1 MAKEGLFFSKM
12 PRNGTSAPVSRKRL
26 ARLTLAALGV
36 VYGDIGTSPLYTVKE
51 CFSEYTG
58 LKPVPED
65 VLGILSL
72 ITWALIIVVT
82 VKYIMVV
89 MRADNRGEGGV
100 LALMALVSR
109 RSEFSVRRRNLF
121 LMLGLTGAALFYG
134 DALLTPAISVLSAI
148 EGLNVATPA
157 FEPLVIP
164 LSLGVLSGLFAVQ
177 RFGTAGVGR
186 WFGPITLV
194 WFLALLTLGLWQIV
208 QAPHI
213 LLALSPLHAIDFLLR
228 HGFVAFISL
237 GAVTLAVTGAEAL
250 YADMG
255 HFGPKPIRYAWLG
268 LVLPSLLANYYGQ
281 GALLL
286 ADATTLENPFFR
298 LAPSWAL
305 YPMVALATAATVIAS
320 QATISGAF
328 SMAQQAA
335 LLGLSPRVRI
345 QHTSASEFGQIYV
358 PAVNWIQLSGV
369 VALVLAFKSSSNL
382 AAAYGIAVT
391 GTMLV
396 TTVLVFA
403 LALRAWKWGWPL
415 SLLVFGAFMT
425 VDATLLS
432 ANMLKFVEG
441 GWVPLALAVVIL
453 AAMWTWFKGRMAVAA
468 REQEGSLPMETLLGS
483 INPGRVHRP
492 QGTAVYLTAFSGNAP
507 NCLLHNLKH
516 NEVLHEQV
524 VLLTVEV
531 PDEPYVPPN
540 ARAQVAHLGKGVH
553 HVVLR
558 YGFMEQPDVPR
569 DLVPLAERGVP
580 VDPMRTSYFV
590 GRNSFVAASRPL
602 LPRWQEK
609 LFLVLARFASSAG
622 DFFRLP
628 ANRVVE
634 LGSRIEI

>member
-1 MAKEGLFFSKM
+1 
-12 PRNGTSAPVSRKRL
+12 
-26 ARLTLAALGV
+26 
-36 VYGDIGTSPLYTVKE
+36 
-51 CFSEYTG
+51 
-58 LKPVPED
+58 
-65 VLGILSL
+65 
-72 ITWALIIVVT
+72 
-82 VKYIMVV
+82 
-89 MRADNRGEGGV
+89 
-100 LALMALVSR
+100 
-109 RSEFSVRRRNLF
+109 
-121 LMLGLTGAALFYG
+121 
-134 DALLTPAISVLSAI
+134 VLSAV

-157 FEPLVIP
+157 FDPLVIP
-164 LSLGVLSGLFAVQ
+164 LSLGVLIGLFAVQ

-186 WFGPITLV
+186 WFGPIMLI
-194 WFLALLTLGLWQIV
+194 WFAVIFVLGIGHIFG
-208 QAPHI
+208 APQV
-213 LLALSPLHAIDFLLR
+213 LLALSPLQAVEFAMR
-228 HGFVAFISL
+228 HGFVAFVAL

-255 HFGPKPIRYAWLG
+255 HFGPKPIRAAWLG
-268 LVLPSLLANYYGQ
+268 LVLPALLANYYGQ

-286 ADATTLENPFFR
+286 ADPSALENPFFR
-298 LAPSWAL
+298 LAPGWML
-305 YPMVALATAATVIAS
+305 YPLVALATAATVIAS

-358 PAVNWIQLSGV
+358 PAINWMQLVGIV
-369 VALVLAFKSSSNL
+369 ILVIAFKSSTNL

-396 TTVLVFA
+396 TTLLVFA
-403 LALRAWKWGWPL
+403 LAVRAWKWSWPV
-415 SLLVFGAFMT
+415 SILVFGAFMA
-425 VDATLLS
+425 VDAILMS
-432 ANMLKFVEG
+432 ANMMKFLQG
-441 GWVPLALAVVIL
+441 GWVPLALALVIF
-453 AAMWTWFKGRMAVAA
+453 AAMWTWLKGRMAVAT
-468 REQEGSLPMETLLGS
+468 REQEGSLPMETLLSS
-483 INPGRVHRP
+483 INPSRVHRP

-569 DLVPLAERGVP
+569 DLAPLAERGVP
-580 VDPMRTSYFV
+580 FDPMRTSYFV
-590 GRNSFVAASRPL
+590 GRNSFVAATRPL

-609 LFLVLARFASSAG
+609 LFLALARVASSAG
-622 DFFRLP
+622 DFFGLP
-628 ANRVVE
+628 TNRVVE

>member
-1 MAKEGLFFSKM
+1 MAVEVV
-12 PRNGTSAPVSRKRL
+12 PQQADRSRTAK
-26 ARLTLAALGV
+26 LTLAALGV
-36 VYGDIGTSPLYTVKE
+36 VFGDIGTSPLYTVKE
-51 CFSEYTG
+51 CFSDFTG
-58 LKPVPED
+58 LKPVPQD

-72 ITWALIIVVT
+72 ITWALIVIVT
-82 VKYIMVV
+82 LKYVVVV

-109 RSEFSVRRRNLF
+109 RAEISARRRNLYI
-121 LMLGLTGAALFYG
+121 MLGMAGAALFYG
-134 DALLTPAISVLSAI
+134 DCLLTPAISVLSAV

-157 FEPLVIP
+157 FEPLVVPIA
-164 LSLGVLSGLFAVQ
+164 LGVITALFAVQ
-177 RFGTAGVGR
+177 HVGTAGVGR
-186 WFGPITLV
+186 WFGPIMLLWFVVLLV
-194 WFLALLTLGLWQIV
+194 LGVIHIG
-208 QAPHI
+208 QAPQV
-213 LLALSPLHAIDFLLR
+213 LLALSPLQAVDFAWR
-228 HGFVAFISL
+228 HGFVAFVAL

-255 HFGPKPIRYAWLG
+255 HFGAAPIRRAWLG

-286 ADATTLENPFFR
+286 NDPTALENPFFR
-298 LAPSWAL
+298 LAPGWML
-305 YPMVALATAATVIAS
+305 YPLVALATAATVIAS

-358 PAVNWIQLSGV
+358 PAVNWIQLVGV
-369 VALVLAFKSSSNL
+369 VALVLAFKSSTNL

-396 TTVLVFA
+396 TTLLVFV
-403 LALRAWKWGWPL
+403 LAVRAWKWSWPL
-415 SLLVFGAFMT
+415 AITVLGFFMAI
-425 VDATLLS
+425 DLTLFS
-432 ANMLKFVEG
+432 ANMVKFVQG
-441 GWVPLALAVVIL
+441 GWVPLALAIVIFT
-453 AAMWTWFKGRMAVAA
+453 AMWTWLKGRLAVAA
-468 REQEGSLPMETLLGS
+468 RENEGSLAMETLLAS

-540 ARAQVAHLGKGVH
+540 ARAQIRHFGKGVH
-553 HVVLR
+553 HVTLR

-569 DLVPLAERGVP
+569 DLLPLSDRGVP

-590 GRNSFVAASRPL
+590 GRNSFVAAARPL

-609 LFLVLARFASSAG
+609 LFLMLARFASSAG
-622 DFFRLP
+622 DFFQLP
-628 ANRVVE
+628 HNRVVE

>member
-1 MAKEGLFFSKM
+1 M
-12 PRNGTSAPVSRKRL
+12 SRKRL
-26 ARLTLAALGV
+26 AGLTLAALGV
-36 VYGDIGTSPLYTVKE
+36 VFGDIGTSPLYTMKE

-58 LKPVPED
+58 LKPTHED

-72 ITWALIIVVT
+72 ITWTLIIVVSL
-82 VKYIMVV
+82 KYVVVV

-100 LALMALVSR
+100 LALMALIAR
-109 RSEFSVRRRNLF
+109 RAGLPAGRRNF
-121 LMLGLTGAALFYG
+121 YVMLGMAGAALFYG
-134 DALLTPAISVLSAI
+134 DSLLTPAVTVLSSI
-148 EGLNVATPA
+148 EGLNVATRT
-157 FEPLVIP
+157 FEPLVVPIA
-164 LSLGVLSGLFAVQ
+164 LGVLIALFSVQ
-177 RFGTAGVGR
+177 RFGTGSVGR
-186 WFGPITLV
+186 LFGPITLL
-194 WFLALLTLGLWQIV
+194 WFFVLLVLGLIQIV
-208 QAPHI
+208 QTPQVLAA
-213 LLALSPLHAIDFLLR
+213 LLPLYAIDFAIR
-228 HGFVAFISL
+228 NGFIAFVAL

-250 YADMG
+250 YTDMG
-255 HFGPKPIRYAWLG
+255 HFGRKPIRLAWFG
-268 LVLPSLLANYYGQ
+268 LVLPALLANYYGQ
-281 GALLL
+281 GGLLL
-286 ADATTLENPFFR
+286 TDATALQNPFFK
-298 LAPSWAL
+298 LAPQWAL
-305 YPMVALATAATVIAS
+305 YPMVVLATVAAVIAS
-320 QATISGAF
+320 QATISGAY

-358 PAVNWIQLSGV
+358 PAINWIQMFGV
-369 VALVLAFKSSSNL
+369 AVLVVSFQSSSNL

-396 TTVLVFA
+396 DSILVSA
-403 LALRAWKWGWPL
+403 LALRVWKWGWPATV
-415 SLLVFGAFMT
+415 LVLGGFMAF
-425 VDATLLS
+425 DITLMS
-432 ANMLKFVEG
+432 ANMLKFLEG
-441 GWVPLALAVVIL
+441 GWVPLALAL
-453 AAMWTWFKGRMAVAA
+453 AIFTAMWTWMKGRTAVAA
-468 REQEGSLPMETLLGS
+468 REQESSLSMETLLSS
-483 INPGRVHRP
+483 INPSRVHRP

>member
-1 MAKEGLFFSKM
+1 M
-12 PRNGTSAPVSRKRL
+12 PRNGTSGPASHKRL
-26 ARLTLAALGV
+26 ARLTMAALGV
-36 VYGDIGTSPLYTVKE
+36 VFGDIGTSPLYTVNA
-51 CFSEYTG
+51 CFSDFTG

-65 VLGILSL
+65 VFGILSL
-72 ITWALIIVVT
+72 ITWVLIIVVT
-82 VKYIMVV
+82 VKYVSVV

-109 RSEFSVRRRNLF
+109 RSEFSAGRRRLF
-121 LMLGLTGAALFYG
+121 LMLGMAGAALFYG
-134 DALLTPAISVLSAI
+134 DCLLTPAVTVLSSI

-164 LSLGVLSGLFAVQ
+164 LALGVLTGLFAVQ
-177 RFGTAGVGR
+177 RVGTESVGR
-186 WFGPITLV
+186 WFGPVMLV
-194 WFLALLTLGLWQIV
+194 WFVVLLVLGLSQIV
-208 QAPHI
+208 YAPRI
-213 LLALSPLHAIDFLLR
+213 LLAISPVHAFEFALR
-228 HGFVAFISL
+228 HGFVAFVAL

-255 HFGPKPIRYAWLG
+255 HFGPKPIRVAWLA

-286 ADATTLENPFFR
+286 SDPTAAENPFFR
-298 LAPSWAL
+298 LAPTWAL
-305 YPMVALATAATVIAS
+305 YPLVVLATAAAVIAS

-358 PAVNWIQLSGV
+358 PAINWMQLFGIIV
-369 VALVLAFKSSSNL
+369 LVLAFKSSNNL

-396 TTVLVFA
+396 TTL
-403 LALRAWKWGWPL
+403 LAFELAVGAWKWRLPVAIPL
-415 SLLVFGAFMT
+415 FGGFMLV
-425 VDATLLS
+425 DITLMS
-432 ANMLKFVEG
+432 SNMMKFLQG
-441 GWVPLALAVVIL
+441 GWVPLALAVVVF
-453 AAMWTWFKGRMAVAA
+453 ASMWTWLKGRTAVAT
-468 REQEGSLPMETLLGS
+468 REQEGSLPMTTLLSS
-483 INPGRVHRP
+483 INPSRVHRP

-540 ARAQVAHLGKGVH
+540 ARAQIAHLGKGVH

-569 DLVPLAERGVP
+569 DLMPLAERGVP

-590 GRNSFVAASRPL
+590 GRTSFVAASRPL
-602 LPRWQEK
+602 LPRWQER

>member
-1 MAKEGLFFSKM
+1 M
-12 PRNGTSAPVSRKRL
+12 SRKRL
-26 ARLTLAALGV
+26 AGLTLAALGV
-36 VYGDIGTSPLYTVKE
+36 VFGDIGTSPLYTMKE
-51 CFSEYTG
+51 CFSGYTG
-58 LKPVPED
+58 LKPTHED

-72 ITWALIIVVT
+72 ITWTLIIVVSL
-82 VKYIMVV
+82 KYVVVV

-100 LALMALVSR
+100 LALMALIARRAGLSPSR
-109 RSEFSVRRRNLF
+109 RNFYV
-121 LMLGLTGAALFYG
+121 MLGMAGAALFYG
-134 DALLTPAISVLSAI
+134 DSLLTPAVTVLSSI
-148 EGLNVATPA
+148 EGLNVATRA
-157 FEPLVIP
+157 FEPLVVPIA
-164 LSLGVLSGLFAVQ
+164 LGVLIALFSVQ
-177 RFGTAGVGR
+177 RFGTGSVGR
-186 WFGPITLV
+186 LFGPITLL
-194 WFLALLTLGLWQIV
+194 WFLVLLVLGLIQIV
-208 QAPHI
+208 QTPQVLAA
-213 LLALSPLHAIDFLLR
+213 LLPLYAIDFAIR
-228 HGFVAFISL
+228 HEFIAFVAL

-250 YADMG
+250 YTDMG
-255 HFGPKPIRYAWLG
+255 HFGRTPIRYAWFG
-268 LVLPSLLANYYGQ
+268 VVLPALLANYYGQ
-281 GALLL
+281 GGLLL
-286 ADATTLENPFFR
+286 TDPSALENPFFK
-298 LAPSWAL
+298 LAPQWAL
-305 YPMVALATAATVIAS
+305 YPMVVLATVAAVIAS
-320 QATISGAF
+320 QATISGAY

-335 LLGLSPRVRI
+335 LMGIIPRVRI

-358 PAVNWIQLSGV
+358 PAINWMQMFGV
-369 VALVLAFKSSSNL
+369 GVLVVTFQSSSNL

-396 TTVLVFA
+396 DSILVSA
-403 LALRAWKWGWPL
+403 LALRVWKWGWPATV
-415 SLLVFGAFMT
+415 LVLGGFMAF
-425 VDATLLS
+425 DATLMS
-432 ANMLKFVEG
+432 ANMLKFLEG
-441 GWVPLALAVVIL
+441 GWVPLALAL
-453 AAMWTWFKGRMAVAA
+453 AIFTAMWTWMKGRTAVAT
-468 REQEGSLPMETLLGS
+468 REQESSLSMETLLSS
-483 INPGRVHRP
+483 INPSRVHRP

-569 DLVPLAERGVP
+569 DLLPLAERGVP

-634 LGSRIEI
+634 LGSRIEV

>member
-1 MAKEGLFFSKM
+1 MAVEAIPHGAD
-12 PRNGTSAPVSRKRL
+12 RSRTAK
-26 ARLTLAALGV
+26 LTVAALGV
-36 VYGDIGTSPLYTVKE
+36 VFGDIGTSPLYTVKE
-51 CFSEYTG
+51 CFSEFTG

-72 ITWALIIVVT
+72 ITWALIVIVT
-82 VKYIMVV
+82 LKYVMVV

-109 RSEFSVRRRNLF
+109 RAEISVGRRRF
-121 LMLGLTGAALFYG
+121 YIVLGMAGAALFYG
-134 DALLTPAISVLSAI
+134 DCLLTPAISVLSAV

-157 FEPLVIP
+157 FDPLIVPIAVGVITA
-164 LSLGVLSGLFAVQ
+164 LFTVQ

-186 WFGPITLV
+186 WFGPIMGA
-194 WFLALLTLGLWQIV
+194 WFVVILLLGLAEIV
-208 QAPHI
+208 NAPRI
-213 LLALSPLHAIDFLLR
+213 LLALSPLEAIEFCWR
-228 HGFVAFISL
+228 HGVVAFVAL
-237 GAVTLAVTGAEAL
+237 GGVTLAVTGAEAL

-255 HFGPKPIRYAWLG
+255 HFGPKPIRRAWLW
-268 LVLPSLLANYYGQ
+268 LVLPALLANYYGQ

-286 ADATTLENPFFR
+286 TDITALENPFFR
-298 LAPSWAL
+298 LAPGWLL
-305 YPMVALATAATVIAS
+305 YPLVAMATAATVIAS
-320 QATISGAF
+320 QSTISGAF

-335 LLGLSPRVRI
+335 LLGLSPRVKI

-358 PAVNWIQLSGV
+358 PAVNWAQLVGV
-369 VALVLAFKSSSNL
+369 VALVLAFRSSTNL

-396 TTVLVFA
+396 TSLLVFV

-415 SLLVFGAFMT
+415 SILVLGSFML
-425 VDATLLS
+425 VDGTLMS
-432 ANMLKFVEG
+432 ANTVKFVQG
-441 GWVPLALAVVIL
+441 GWVPLALATAIFT
-453 AAMWTWFKGRMAVAA
+453 AMWTWYQGRMAVAQ
-468 REQEGSLPMETLLGS
+468 REQEGSLPMETLLAS
-483 INPGRVHRP
+483 INPTRVHRP

-540 ARAQVAHLGKGVH
+540 ARAQIRHLGKGVH

-569 DLVPLAERGVP
+569 DLLPLADRGVP
-580 VDPMRTSYFV
+580 VEPMRTSYFV
-590 GRNSFVAASRPL
+590 GRNSFVVAEKPL

-609 LFLVLARFASSAG
+609 LFLILARFASNAG
-622 DFFRLP
+622 DFFQLP